1 MNGRSIGRL
10 LINLRYANNAGPVD
24 NATVVLYNSSGDALG
39 EYLTDV
45 DGKTPEIS
53 IPVGEYA
60 VNILADGFVETD
72 FIGIPIA
79 EDILTLQTLQLFP
92 LYNYSSEVV

>member
-1 MNGRSIGRL
+1 MNGRNMGRL
-10 LINLRYANNAGPVD
+10 LLNLRYANNAVPVKD
-24 NATVVLYNSSGDALG
+24 AKVVLYNSSGNALG

-53 IPVGEYA
+53 VPVGEYA

-79 EDILTLQTLQLFP
+79 EGTLTLQTLQLFP